1 MEPPEFRVPKKG
13 DWYISDYDKPGFAWL
28 ASCDMSR
35 PRWILRKLP
44 EENKVRVEI
53 ELDAELHDKIFHGH
67 KLDASELDAVFQAV
81 RAQII

>member
-1 MEPPEFRVPKKG
+1 MQEIKTLLDAVK
-13 DWYISDYDKPGFAWL
+13 YFAN
-28 ASCDMSR
+28 
-35 PRWILRKLP
+35 KLP

-81 RAQII
+81 RAPHFEKGLS